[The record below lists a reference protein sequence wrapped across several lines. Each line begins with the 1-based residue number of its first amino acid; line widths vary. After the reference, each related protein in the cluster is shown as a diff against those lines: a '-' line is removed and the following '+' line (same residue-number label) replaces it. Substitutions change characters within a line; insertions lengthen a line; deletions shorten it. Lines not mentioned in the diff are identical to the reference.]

1 MEDIAMFAAR
11 NTHSMILVFG
21 GLLAAVGLALAAE
34 EPPVINPFGPA
45 PAQREDA
52 VPGYVEM
59 SDGKIC
65 AGHVY
70 LTRDARLKIND
81 EKMQRE
87 REVPLSSVKQI
98 DCTVKKEW
106 MEKEWKFKE
115 LTKDEKM
122 YTGRSYPSREYV
134 HTITLK
140 DGRTIT
146 GELSA
151 IVYVEPPNYTPVK
164 PGEFRPEV
172 KTEKFLL
179 NKRNKGEIGQDLKSL
194 VYPKSIKLGK
204 EVMEEGIRKIA
215 EQGKEKAEKEKKNAK
230 K

>member
-1 MEDIAMFAAR
+1 MRCRVFFLFPLY
-11 NTHSMILVFG
+11 LVV
-21 GLLAAVGLALAAE
+21 AVIISAD
-34 EPPVINPFGPA
+34 EPPVINPFGSA
-45 PAQREDA
+45 PTQREDA
-52 VPGYVEM
+52 VPGYVEL
-59 SDGKIC
+59 SNGKIF
-65 AGHVY
+65 AGQIY

-81 EKMQRE
+81 EKMQRQ
-87 REVPLSSVKQI
+87 REVPLAVVKRI
-98 DCTVKKEW
+98 DCAVKKEW

-115 LTKDEKM
+115 LAKDEKM
-122 YTGRSYPSREYV
+122 YTGRTYPSREYV

-151 IVYVEPPNYTPVK
+151 IVYVAPPNYTPVK

-172 KTEKFLL
+172 KTEKFVL
-179 NKRNKGEIGQDLKSL
+179 NKRNKGEIGQDMKSL

-204 EVMEEGIRKIA
+204 EAYEEGIRKTA
-215 EQGKEKAEKEKKNAK
+215 EKGKEKKAK

>member
-1 MEDIAMFAAR
+1 MNGSGFGRNLLLIFLMIACSRFAIA
-11 NTHSMILVFG
+11 G
-21 GLLAAVGLALAAE
+21 

-45 PAQREDA
+45 PTQREDA
-52 VPGYVEM
+52 VPGYVEL

-65 AGHVY
+65 AGQVY

-81 EKMQRE
+81 EKLQRQ
-87 REVPLSSVKQI
+87 REVPLASVKQI

-134 HTITLK
+134 HTITLA
-140 DGRTIT
+140 DDRTIT

-151 IVYVEPPNYTPVK
+151 IVYVEPPNYSPAK
-164 PGEFRPEV
+164 PGEVRPEV
-172 KTEKFLL
+172 KTEKFELH
-179 NKRNKGEIGQDLKSL
+179 KRDKGEVGKKLESL
-194 VYPKSIKLGK
+194 VYVKSIKLGK
-204 EVMEEGIRKIA
+204 DAYEEGLRKMA
-215 EQGKEKAEKEKKNAK
+215 EKGKEKGRGERDEGREKKAK

>member
-1 MEDIAMFAAR
+1 MRFYIFLLVSLNLFLAE
-11 NTHSMILVFG
+11 NTFT
-21 GLLAAVGLALAAE
+21 A
-34 EPPVINPFGPA
+34 EPPVLNPFGPA

-52 VPGYVEM
+52 VPGYVDL

-65 AGHVY
+65 AGQVY

-81 EKMQRE
+81 EKLQRQ
-87 REVPLSSVKQI
+87 REVPLSAVKQI
-98 DCTVKKEW
+98 DCKVKKEW

-134 HTITLK
+134 HTITLQ

-151 IVYVEPPNYTPVK
+151 IVYIDLPTHATPK
-164 PGEFRPEV
+164 PGEVRPRV
-172 KTEKFLL
+172 PTEKFLL
-179 NKRNKGEIGQDLKSL
+179 HKRDKGEIGKDLKSL
-194 VYPKSIKLGK
+194 VYVKSIKLGK
-204 EVMEEGIRKIA
+204 EAFEEGVKKGERG
-215 EQGKEKAEKEKKNAK
+215 EGRGEDKEKSLQK
-230 K
+230 

>member
-1 MEDIAMFAAR
+1 MIRKLLGRKCALWAIAIDFSLFCL
-11 NTHSMILVFG
+11 TH
-21 GLLAAVGLALAAE
+21 AK

-52 VPGYVEM
+52 VPGCVEL

-65 AGHVY
+65 AGQIY

-81 EKMQRE
+81 EKLQRQ
-87 REVPLSSVKQI
+87 REVPLAAVKQI
-98 DCTVKKEW
+98 ECKVKREW

-122 YTGRSYPSREYV
+122 YTGRAYPSREYV
-134 HTITLK
+134 HTITLG
-140 DGRTIT
+140 DGRAIT

-151 IVYVEPPNYTPVK
+151 IVYVDPPSYATLK
-164 PGEFRPEV
+164 PGEYRPQV

-194 VYPKSIKLGK
+194 VYVKSIKMGK
-204 EVMEEGIRKIA
+204 EAFEEGIRKIA
-215 EQGKEKAEKEKKNAK
+215 EKGKEKKEERTEKTSKK
-230 K
+230 

>member
-1 MEDIAMFAAR
+1 MVMLAADCCSLFAA
-11 NTHSMILVFG
+11 
-21 GLLAAVGLALAAE
+21 AD

-52 VPGYVEM
+52 VPGYVEL

-65 AGHVY
+65 AGQVY
-70 LTRDARLKIND
+70 LTRDARLKIYD
-81 EKMQRE
+81 EKLQRQ
-87 REVPLSSVKQI
+87 REVPLSAVKQI

-106 MEKEWKFKE
+106 IEKEWKFKE

-134 HTITLK
+134 HTITLA

-151 IVYVEPPNYTPVK
+151 IVYVDPPAHATPK
-164 PGEFRPEV
+164 PGEVRPET

-204 EVMEEGIRKIA
+204 EAFAEGLKKIA
-215 EQGKEKAEKEKKNAK
+215 ENEKEKEKGTRERGEETDNKTKKAGDAK

>member
-1 MEDIAMFAAR
+1 MPRSHSMRFHIYLMLLFCLAFAAR
-11 NTHSMILVFG
+11 IS
-21 GLLAAVGLALAAE
+21 AD

-45 PAQREDA
+45 PTQREDA

-65 AGHVY
+65 AGQVY

-81 EKMQRE
+81 EKLQRQ
-87 REVPLSSVKQI
+87 REVPLAAVKQI

-115 LTKDEKM
+115 LAKDEKM
-122 YTGRSYPSREYV
+122 FTGRSYPSREYV
-134 HTITLK
+134 HTITLD

-151 IVYVEPPNYTPVK
+151 IVYVEPPNYAPPK

-172 KTEKFLL
+172 KTEKFELH
-179 NKRNKGEIGQDLKSL
+179 KRDKGEIGQDLKSL
-194 VYPKSIKLGK
+194 HYVKSIKLGK
-204 EVMEEGIRKIA
+204 EAFEEGIRKIA
-215 EQGKEKAEKEKKNAK
+215 EKGKEKKADRTEKKAK

>member
-1 MEDIAMFAAR
+1 MILDSIKQCV
-11 NTHSMILVFG
+11 ILVFG
-21 GLLAAVGLALAAE
+21 GLLSTCCCIQAAD

-45 PAQREDA
+45 PTQREDA
-52 VPGYVEM
+52 VQGYVEL

-65 AGHVY
+65 AGQIF

-81 EKMQRE
+81 EKLQRQ
-87 REVPLSSVKQI
+87 REVPLSAVKRI
-98 DCTVKKEW
+98 DCNVKKEW

-134 HTITLK
+134 HTITLS

-151 IVYVEPPNYTPVK
+151 IVYVDPQNYAPAK
-164 PGEFRPEV
+164 PGEVRPEV

-204 EVMEEGIRKIA
+204 EAYEEGIRKTA
-215 EQGKEKAEKEKKNAK
+215 ESQKKTTKPTAKNAENTK

>member
-1 MEDIAMFAAR
+1 MRFY
-11 NTHSMILVFG
+11 SILLTV
-21 GLLAAVGLALAAE
+21 LLIRAE
-34 EPPVINPFGPA
+34 SLVADEPPVINPFGPA

-59 SDGKIC
+59 SDGRIC
-65 AGHVY
+65 AGQVY
-70 LTRDARLKIND
+70 LTRDVRLKIND
-81 EKMQRE
+81 DKMQRE
-87 REVPLSSVKQI
+87 REVPLSAVKQI
-98 DCTVKKEW
+98 DCAVKKEW

-115 LTKDEKM
+115 LTADEKM

-146 GELSA
+146 GPLSA
-151 IVYVEPPNYTPVK
+151 VVYVEPPDYLKPK

-172 KTEKFLL
+172 KTKKFVL

-204 EVMEEGIRKIA
+204 EALEEGLRKIA
-215 EQGKEKAEKEKKNAK
+215 EQGKEKGEQEKKSQK

>member
-1 MEDIAMFAAR
+1 MRRHNAMRCLIFFLISLNLSFAVKI
-11 NTHSMILVFG
+11 S
-21 GLLAAVGLALAAE
+21 AA

-45 PAQREDA
+45 PTEREDA
-52 VPGYVEM
+52 VPGYVEL

-65 AGHVY
+65 AGQIF
-70 LTRDARLKIND
+70 LTRDARLNIND
-81 EKMQRE
+81 EKMQRQ
-87 REVPLSSVKQI
+87 REVPLTAVKQI

-122 YTGRSYPSREYV
+122 YTGRSYPSREFM
-134 HTITLK
+134 HTITLG
-140 DGRTIT
+140 DGRTIA

-151 IVYVEPPNYTPVK
+151 IVYVQPSTYATAK
-164 PGEFRPEV
+164 PGEYRSQV

-194 VYPKSIKLGK
+194 VYVKSIKLGK
-204 EVMEEGIRKIA
+204 EAYDEGLKKIA
-215 EQGKEKAEKEKKNAK
+215 ESTKKEITNRKERKDHKNKK
-230 K
+230 